1 MSVEKSIYQ
10 LSRMDVCWKSN
21 IVLLYD
27 LSQSECLY
35 ICFPSYLVFLLF
47 STLPN
52 LGDSDI
58 YKLCFPS
65 YLYYSYIRWGSLSGK
80 DEMVDIYRLTI
91 RLLCLTLPCSLPYPS
106 LLLDIHWL
114 TIGLLLSYTPLLYI
128 LPYYWIYIVSQSDY
142 FCLALLCSISFLTT
156 TGYISTRNRLAFVLH
171 SPYLSLSP
179 HKTIYNLG

>member
-106 LLLDIHWL
+106 LLLDI
-114 TIGLLLSYTPLLYI
+114 S
-128 LPYYWIYIVSQSDY
+128 SSKE
-142 FCLALLCSISFLTT
+142 
-156 TGYISTRNRLAFVLH
+156 GYISSHNQIAFVLH
-171 SPYLSLSP
+171 YFTCSLPYPFLLLDIYRRTIGLSLSNIP
-179 HKTIYNLG
+179 M